1 MKMATTKT
9 RCFGPGFF
17 VFDGWKNIPGCAALI
32 QSCFRI
38 GKVAVKRFLQ
48 VGNSFIL
55 RQPVG
60 GDVELD
66 AAGDEYATL
75 FINGVI

>member
-1 MKMATTKT
+1 M
-9 RCFGPGFF
+9 
-17 VFDGWKNIPGCAALI
+17 PGCAALI
-32 QSCFRI
+32 QYGFRI

-48 VGNSFIL
+48 VGNSFVF

-66 AAGDEYATL
+66 AAGDEYAIL